1 MASRRPSQ
9 QPTVYIPAVRDEDD
23 VPTNPMATTHER
35 PTSRPAAPGWVVEPV
50 LTYDREAR
58 TWRLAVPYDAEQRD
72 KHGNTFLVHC
82 QPDLPIRLADPME
95 LRADV
100 VAAQLERSMQ
110 SAFVMPFTGDQTAE
124 VDSRWRLVIVQA
136 FRAGDRGELPRG

>member
-82 QPDLPIRLADPME
+82 QPD
-95 LRADV
+95 V